1 MTVDLGTARGRIEI
15 DAAGVD
21 KGVKQAQ
28 SALTQFGGMATKALV
43 GVGVAMAGVQTAVAL
58 MGKAWQTFERG
69 AQIDAMQN
77 RFERLADSIGS
88 SGDALMARLQEAT
101 NGMMTSAELMSS
113 ATDIMSLGLGKT
125 EDQTVRLATVVGKLG
140 WDMQQV
146 ILTFANNSKMRLDA
160 LGLSVED
167 VTKRAKELE
176 EQGYSTDAAFDMAVI
191 EAGEAKVELLG
202 DASQTTAGKLKI
214 LQTAVAEARDTFA
227 TAFTDQL
234 LGQVEE
240 LTNSTEELAE
250 QMQYA
255 AAGAGELA
263 AAASRPG
270 LNLLVGFGKMAEV
283 RSLGKAYQELGGDL
297 AALQAE
303 YQALFSGRLREE
315 EEEEAIQRLREEVE
329 LLEMSAKLRDP
340 KAWEEYYAPAVKKA
354 AEARAAAAEFSGTA
368 LNLATHL
375 TIAGE
380 RFKDATIGGG
390 KFGDQLDAV
399 ADKAART
406 RAALDEAAQ
415 RAQAYAAAFGA
426 VEGDYTTELQ
436 GADEPLVTPAQTVS
450 VTTQVSGPTEA
461 QRQAVVAYT
470 GELESLRQKYFD
482 LTNGVGT
489 FGMEQGKLDEAIA
502 ETAGEIAHYEGL
514 LAGIPPAVNDVSTSQ
529 QGLSVNV
536 SAVRQ
541 GIYDQLVEMQAAPE
555 IITAYA
561 TATGIMSSAQ
571 AEAVLQ
577 AAAVKVKIEELA
589 TAIAA
594 GMPID
599 KALADLD
606 AFILKM
612 EQGVQPAA
620 ATMATTV
627 PQDVADMG
635 LAMWG
640 EAITAGEGVPEGV
653 AQGINDSLDTATTA
667 ATDAADAITGAVRV
681 AHGIE
686 SPSSVFAEIGAQDIA
701 GLIEG
706 AAGMEGEAV
715 DTMEGIGQS
724 TTDAWDATIAASE
737 GIGQSIMDGIIA
749 GVESRRGALQ
759 STMES
764 VAADATSTTEGAF
777 KIESPSR
784 VFMDIGRKLI
794 DGVIVGV
801 ERTERAMMERLR
813 TLAGDARDTFLNEL
827 LAFERF
833 GIVAALGEAAEGLL
847 SIGDSVFGLQS
858 NTLATNIDETTAQMV
873 AAMNALRGAYGDIRV
888 DNLLEMTPDER
899 AYFLQTLRGDQHYTN
914 DIDARLRLDEAIR
927 LAHERNE
934 LEREYVRQQE
944 ELAALEEQR
953 SRLDFLQTQV
963 DLLNLI
969 RENNLGADIL
979 DGLTLGLDASMTDIL
994 AAMTEATR
1002 QLIERAND
1010 ELEIASPSAV
1020 FQRIGEQVM
1029 EGLAEGLSYTRD
1041 VQSRVRDAL
1050 GRMTNVGLADA
1061 RQLESRLRA
1070 GLNQTLRLDAGGLAP
1085 AQTLYNYGGLHI
1097 SVADGTTADQ
1107 VRQMFF
1113 NGLLYQ
1119 GGA

>member
-58 MGKAWQTFERG
+58 MGKAWATFERG

-101 NGMMTSAELMSS
+101 NGMMTSAQLMES

-125 EDQTVRLATVVGKLG
+125 EDQTVRLASVVGKLG

-191 EAGEAKVELLG
+191 EAGEAKIELLG

-214 LQTAVAEARDTFA
+214 LQTAVQEAHDAFA
-227 TAFTDQL
+227 RAFTDQL
-234 LGQVEE
+234 VAQIDEVADSTEQLARDMEYAAVGAGTLAAKMTKPFLNLAVGLGRMEEVRALGQE
-240 LTNSTEELAE
+240 
-250 QMQYA
+250 
-255 AAGAGELA
+255 
-263 AAASRPG
+263 
-270 LNLLVGFGKMAEV
+270 
-283 RSLGKAYQELGGDL
+283 YQRLGGDIGE
-297 AALQAE
+297 LQSK
-303 YQALFSGRLREE
+303 YQALFSGRLRPEE
-315 EEEEAIQRLREEVE
+315 QDVMLKALQDEIAALQIAYNKQDAYNRIRYVGSEIEQKLEDDADRRRRAELRADEAG
-329 LLEMSAKLRDP
+329 
-340 KAWEEYYAPAVKKA
+340 
-354 AEARAAAAEFSGTA
+354 SGMA
-368 LNLATHL
+368 LNLGAHL
-375 TIAGE
+375 LLVDE
-380 RFKDATIGGG
+380 RFKDATLGGG

-415 RAQAYAAAFGA
+415 RAEAYAAAFGA
-426 VEGDYTTELQ
+426 VEGDYTTELR
-436 GADEPLVTPAQTVS
+436 GADEPLVTPERTVN
-450 VTTQVSGPTEA
+450 VTTQISGPTEA

-470 GELESLRQKYFD
+470 EELDKLREKYFE

-502 ETAGEIAHYEGL
+502 ETAGEIAYYEGL
-514 LAGIPPAVNDVSTSQ
+514 LAGIPPAVNEVSTSQ

-589 TAIAA
+589 KAIAE

-606 AFILKM
+606 TFIAKI
-612 EQGVQPAA
+612 ETGVTPAA
-620 ATMATTV
+620 QTMANDV
-627 PQDVADMG
+627 P
-635 LAMWG
+635 LALAPMSEEMSTQATAAG
-640 EAITAGEGVPEGV
+640 EAVPTGIATGITDNLEE
-653 AQGINDSLDTATTA
+653 ATTA
-667 ATDAADAITGAVRV
+667 ATDAADAITAAVRE

-686 SPSSVFAEIGAQDIA
+686 GEAAGVFAEIGAQDIT

-764 VAADATSTTEGAF
+764 VAASATSTTEGAF

-784 VFMDIGRKLI
+784 LFMDIGRKLI
-794 DGVIVGV
+794 DGIIAGLD
-801 ERTERAMMERLR
+801 AAKD
-813 TLAGDARDTFLNEL
+813 TLYGKLTDIANTLY
-827 LAFERF
+827 
-833 GIVAALGEAAEGLL
+833 GIGNR
-847 SIGDSVFGLQS
+847 VFGLQS
-858 NTLATNIDETTAQMV
+858 DTLATNIDETTAQMV
-873 AAMNALRGAYGDIRV
+873 AAMNALRGAYGDIRE

-963 DLLNLI
+963 DLLDLI

-1050 GRMTNVGLADA
+1050 GRISNVGLADA

-1085 AQTLYNYGGLHI
+1085 SQTLYNYGGLHI

>member
-58 MGKAWQTFERG
+58 MGKAWATFERG

-88 SGDALMARLQEAT
+88 SGDTLMARLQEAT
-101 NGMMTSAELMSS
+101 NGMMTTADLMSS

-146 ILTFANNSKMRLDA
+146 VLTMANNSKLRLDA
-160 LGLSVED
+160 LGLSLDD
-167 VTKRAKELE
+167 VNARVAKLREGGMSL
-176 EQGYSTDAAFDMAVI
+176 DAAFDMAVI
-191 EAGEAKVELLG
+191 EAGEAKIELLG
-202 DASQTTAGKLKI
+202 DASLTTAGKIKQLK
-214 LQTAVAEARDTFA
+214 TAVQEVQDRFALGVAEGLTSSIDEMAGDVVTLADGLGDVAYGLGLLTRYAPEAASGMERLVELTAPWAIGLRDAAATIGVIAGAKVWSDSQMTRGILRADQAMTTYANTIAEAGDESL
-227 TAFTDQL
+227 AFGRVSL
-234 LGQVEE
+234 NVGAH
-240 LTNSTEELAE
+240 LA
-250 QMQYA
+250 
-255 AAGAGELA
+255 
-263 AAASRPG
+263 
-270 LNLLVGFGKMAEV
+270 
-283 RSLGKAYQELGGDL
+283 
-297 AALQAE
+297 
-303 YQALFSGRLREE
+303 
-315 EEEEAIQRLREEVE
+315 
-329 LLEMSAKLRDP
+329 
-340 KAWEEYYAPAVKKA
+340 
-354 AEARAAAAEFSGTA
+354 
-368 LNLATHL
+368 
-375 TIAGE
+375 IAGE

-415 RAQAYAAAFGA
+415 RAEAYAAAFGA

-436 GADEPLVTPAQTVS
+436 GADEPLVTPERTVN
-450 VTTQVSGPTEA
+450 VTTQISGPTEA
-461 QRQAVVAYT
+461 QRQAVTAYT
-470 GELESLRQKYFD
+470 DALERLREKYFD

-502 ETAGEIAHYEGL
+502 ETAGEIAYYEGL
-514 LAGIPPAVNDVSTSQ
+514 LAGIPPAVNEVSTSQ

-589 TAIAA
+589 TAIAE

-606 AFILKM
+606 AFILKI
-612 EQGVQPAA
+612 EQGVNPA
-620 ATMATTV
+620 TEGLKTTV

-635 LAMWG
+635 LAMWN
-640 EAITAGEGVPEGV
+640 EAITAGESVPEGV
-653 AQGINDSLDTATTA
+653 AQGINDSLETATTA
-667 ATDAADAITGAVRV
+667 ATDAADSITQAWRD

-686 SPSSVFAEIGAQDIA
+686 SPSAVFAEIGAQDIA

-764 VAADATSTTEGAF
+764 VAASATSTTEGAF

-784 VFMDIGRKLI
+784 LFMDIGRKLI
-794 DGVIVGV
+794 DGIIAGLDATKDTLYGKLTDIANTLYGVG
-801 ERTERAMMERLR
+801 
-813 TLAGDARDTFLNEL
+813 NK
-827 LAFERF
+827 
-833 GIVAALGEAAEGLL
+833 
-847 SIGDSVFGLQS
+847 VFGLQS

-888 DNLLEMTPDER
+888 DNLLEMTPDRR
-899 AYFLQTLRGDQHYTN
+899 AYFLRTLLSDQHYTN

-927 LAHERNE
+927 LADERNA
-934 LEREYVRQQE
+934 LEAEYIRQQE

-953 SRLDFLQTQV
+953 ARLDFLQTQV
-963 DLLNLI
+963 ELLDLI
-969 RENNLGADIL
+969 RDNNLGADIL

-1050 GRMTNVGLADA
+1050 GRMSNVGLADA

-1070 GLNQTLRLDAGGLAP
+1070 GLNQTLHLDAGGLAP
-1085 AQTLYNYGGLHI
+1085 SQTLYNYGGVHI
-1097 SVADGTTADQ
+1097 TVADGATADQ